1 MNLPL
6 NRYELDEYE
15 SFESTI
21 PEADTPVDAGGKAF
35 NQQPLYDKFVKAE
48 VRMPHNGGM
57 KKGKIVGRT
66 IADDGRV
73 YGTYDEDP
81 Y

>member
-1 MNLPL
+1 MHQWMRVANCL
-6 NRYELDEYE
+6 
-15 SFESTI
+15 I
-21 PEADTPVDAGGKAF
+21 

-57 KKGKIVGRT
+57 KKGKVVGRT